1 MTSLFDGALIGDIAL
16 GFPSCWRTV
25 LKTEPH
31 WKPLNIVT
39 CYAASWMGVVPL
51 VMLGVQARA
60 ADLSVPAPAAA
71 PAPSAF
77 DFAFGARL
85 QSDYNFRG
93 ISQSDRRPS
102 PQAYGEVQLFDKLF
116 YADIAGYRVDLPT
129 SPSAEIDLT
138 AGIRPTFGPVS
149 LDFGIIHYVYPDER
163 RLEDLS
169 GIIYTPADTNFTDL
183 AAKASWSVNERF
195 TLGAGVFHAW
205 DWLGSGAPGT
215 YANVTAKYVLP
226 PEILDGLFISA
237 ELGFYSLGT
246 TSPDLGSV
254 KLVDYAYWNAG
265 IGFTKNN
272 VTLDLRY
279 HDTDLSKGE
288 CFINTTD
295 PSGITS
301 DGGRSNWC
309 SAAFVATLSVDFTA
323 GSLMALMPRN

>member
-1 MTSLFDGALIGDIAL
+1 MESLFDDAKGSGKARGFLIPWSATL
-16 GFPSCWRTV
+16 N
-25 LKTEPH
+25 TERR
-31 WKPLNIVT
+31 WKPLTILT
-39 CYAASWMGVVPL
+39 CYAASWMGIVPL
-51 VMLGVQARA
+51 IMPGSPARA
-60 ADLSVPAPAAA
+60 ADAPSPVPGTA

-102 PQAYGEVQLFDKLF
+102 PQGYGEVQLFDKLF
-116 YADIAGYRVDLPT
+116 YAGIAAYRVDLPT
-129 SPSAEIDLT
+129 KPLAEIDLT
-138 AGIRPTFGPVS
+138 AGIRPTFGPLS
-149 LDFGIIHYVYPDER
+149 LDFGVIQYVYPGER
-163 RLEDLS
+163 RLVDLS
-169 GIIYTPADTNFTDL
+169 GVIYTPGDTDFTEL

-226 PEILDGLFISA
+226 PEILDGLFVSG

-246 TSPDLGSV
+246 TSPQLGSV

-279 HDTDLSKGE
+279 HDTDLSEGE
-288 CFINTTD
+288 CFVDTTD
-295 PSGITS
+295 PSGIVS
-301 DGGRSNWC
+301 GSGRSNWC
-309 SAAFVATLSVDFTA
+309 SAAFIATLSVDFTA
-323 GSLMALMPRN
+323 DSLMALVPRN